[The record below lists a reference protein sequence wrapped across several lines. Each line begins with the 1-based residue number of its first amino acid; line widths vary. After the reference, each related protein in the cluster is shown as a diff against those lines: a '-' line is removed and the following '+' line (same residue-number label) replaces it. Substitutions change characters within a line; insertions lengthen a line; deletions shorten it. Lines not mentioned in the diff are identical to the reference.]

1 MEESLSEHIKVMEN
15 LIHHKENAIQISNI
29 LSKVLSNGHKLLSC
43 GNGGSAEDAQHFAGE
58 LVGRFMKN
66 RQPLKAIALN
76 TDTSIIT
83 CIGNDF
89 GFDQVFSRQVEALGQ
104 EGDALIAITTSGNS
118 QNVELALQAAKK
130 IGMMTIGLL
139 GNDGGKARNICD
151 MPIVVD
157 SNNTAR
163 IQEAHIFLIHLI
175 CEHFDLAFD

>member
-29 LSKVLSNGHKLLSC
+29 LSKVLSNGHKLLIC
-43 GNGGSAEDAQHFAGE
+43 GNGGSAADAQHFAGE

>member
-29 LSKVLSNGHKLLSC
+29 LSKVLSNGHKLLIC
-43 GNGGSAEDAQHFAGE
+43 GNGGSAADAQHFAGE

-130 IGMMTIGLL
+130 VGMMTIGLL
-139 GNDGGKARNICD
+139 GNNGGKARNICD